1 MSDSYFPIENDLSW
15 KDIAS
20 QMKDRDQAMTDAFSK
35 DLEDHHQEL
44 AQLSAAREHGQL
56 ALDIYQTPADLVIQ
70 APIAGVSPEDLDITI
85 HEDILTIKGMRKRDK
100 EIKTKD
106 MIYQECHW
114 GEFSRSVV
122 LPFDVISDR
131 VEASLQDGIL
141 TIRLPKASTSRKI
154 KVKSKK

>member
-1 MSDSYFPIENDLSW
+1 MSDNYFPIENDLSW

-20 QMKDRDQAMTDAFSK
+20 KIKSDPGQLAQDFS
-35 DLEDHHQEL
+35 DEMESHHQEL
-44 AQLSAAREHGQL
+44 AELSAAREHGQL

-70 APIAGVSPEDLDITI
+70 APIAGVSHEDLDITI
-85 HEDILTIKGMRKRDK
+85 HEDILTIKGLRKRDT
-100 EIKTKD
+100 EIKTKN

-131 VEASLQDGIL
+131 VEASLKDGIL

-154 KVKSKK
+154 KVKSK